1 LSFRARPVQDA
12 AYVFSGLNLG
22 KAAGLAFAAAGTPRP
37 AKLIVLVEAM
47 EAELAAEA
55 VRPHCAPSS

>member
-1 LSFRARPVQDA
+1 LTFRARPVQDA
-12 AYVFSGLNLG
+12 ANVFSGLDLG

-47 EAELAAEA
+47 DAEPAAA
-55 VRPHCAPSS
+55 D